1 MAASRLEVRAL
12 VVERGQHTL
21 VDGLDFEASA
31 GALVQLAGPNG
42 SGKTSVLRTLAGL
55 SVPAAGAIVWRGQ
68 RVTGAA
74 GFAGELNFIGHLPAL
89 SAELDACENLAF
101 QVSLSCA
108 PRACSVEQALA
119 SLGAARIAHRPV
131 RQLSAGQRQR
141 IALARLVLF
150 DSPLWMLDEPF
161 TALDVAARR
170 LLETIIDAHVS
181 AGGIVIIATHQ
192 EFASAHRLVRIDL
205 SRTRRC
211 A

>member
-1 MAASRLEVRAL
+1 VTDAHLEVRAL
-12 VVERGQHTL
+12 IVERGQHSL
-21 VDGLDFEASA
+21 VDGLDFDAPA
-31 GALVQLAGPNG
+31 GSLVQLAGPNG

-55 SVPAAGAIVWRGQ
+55 SAPAAGNIAWRGQ

-74 GFAGELNFIGHLPAL
+74 GYAGELNFIGHLPAL

-101 QVSLSCA
+101 QVALSSA
-108 PRACSVEQALA
+108 PRACTVEQALA
-119 SLGAARIAHRPV
+119 SLGAARIARRPV

-150 DSPLWMLDEPF
+150 RCPLWMLDEPF

-170 LLETIIDAHVS
+170 LLEMIIDAHVS

-192 EFASAHRLVRIDL
+192 EFASTHRLERIDL
-205 SRTRRC
+205 SSPRLC